1 MTLVTSRQEGG
12 PKSVLESMAAGVPLV
27 TTRVGQASDLV
38 VDGDNGLLADVDDVP
53 ALAAAVV
60 RVHDDAALAN
70 KLRERGRPIAEANAE
85 ELLDPRW
92 AQLLE
97 GFMAGNAHSG

>member
-1 MTLVTSRQEGG
+1 
-12 PKSVLESMAAGVPLV
+12 VPLV
-27 TTRVGQASDLV
+27 TTRVGQAPDLV

-70 KLRERGRPIAEANAE
+70 KLRERGRPTAEAHAE